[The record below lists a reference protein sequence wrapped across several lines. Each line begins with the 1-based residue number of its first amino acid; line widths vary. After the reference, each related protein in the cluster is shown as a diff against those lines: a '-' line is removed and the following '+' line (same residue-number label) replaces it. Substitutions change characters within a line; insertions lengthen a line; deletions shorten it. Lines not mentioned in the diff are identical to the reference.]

1 MDSDFHKLSD
11 RLLYLIESK
20 SVTAY
25 KISKDT
31 GLGEP
36 ILSNIL
42 REKTKSPSNNTLEIL
57 SNYFNVNK
65 EWLKSGT
72 GDIYKSTAVS
82 ENPDNTISIDREVL
96 KTIISQQETIR
107 SQLKIIE
114 KLIDKDNKKDVQGD
128 DHATC
133 ADAAGA

>member
-1 MDSDFHKLSD
+1 MNDDFHKLSD

-25 KISKDT
+25 QISKDT

-42 REKTKSPSNNTLEIL
+42 RGKTKSPSNNTLDIL

-72 GDIYKSTAVS
+72 GDIYKSAAVS
-82 ENPDNTISIDREVL
+82 ENAVNTVSIDREVL
-96 KTIISQQETIR
+96 QTIISQQETIR
-107 SQLKIIE
+107 GQLKIIE
-114 KLIDKDNKKDVQGD
+114 KLMSKENQKDAQ
-128 DHATC
+128 
-133 ADAAGA
+133 ADSPAECAGAHGA